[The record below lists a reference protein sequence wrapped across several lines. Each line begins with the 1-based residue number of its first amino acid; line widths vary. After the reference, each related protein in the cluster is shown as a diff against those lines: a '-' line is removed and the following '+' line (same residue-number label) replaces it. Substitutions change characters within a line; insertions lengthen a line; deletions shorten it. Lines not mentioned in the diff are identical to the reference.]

1 MSDALY
7 QKAIVEKARSPAVWP
22 LPDASGAGRTDNP
35 LCGDRVDMAVRLAD
49 GRVAAVGHRVRGC
62 LLCEASAAIIAER
75 APGLDAPALRAA
87 AASVAPMLSEAA
99 APPWPELA
107 IFEPVRA
114 HKSRHECVLLP
125 FRALVAALDA
135 ADPAR

>member
-1 MSDALY
+1 MSEALY
-7 QKAIVEKARSPAVWP
+7 HKAIVETARSPAVWP
-22 LPDASGAGRTDNP
+22 LPDATGAGRTDNP
-35 LCGDRVDMAVRLAD
+35 LCGDRVDMAVRIAD
-49 GRVAAVGHRVRGC
+49 GRVAAVGRRVRGC

-75 APGLDAPALRAA
+75 APGLDAAALRI
-87 AASVAPMLSEAA
+87 VADAIPPMLSEGS

-114 HKSRHECVLLP
+114 HKSRHECVALP

-135 ADPAR
+135 AGT